1 VVNDDL
7 TPIGSGLERLL
18 RDMGMPRVFDV
29 GRLAEEWVE
38 AAGEPFA
45 SLSRPAS
52 YRAGELV
59 LVVADGA
66 AASLLKF
73 QISDL
78 VQRLE
83 TRFGPGTVTTIRLRV
98 GGTKNGL

>member
-1 VVNDDL
+1 MSDEL

-29 GRLAEEWVE
+29 ARLADEWVE

-59 LVVADGA
+59 LAVADGA

-73 QISDL
+73 RISDL
-78 VQRLE
+78 IRRLE
-83 TRFGPGTVTTIRLRV
+83 GRFGPGTVTTIRLRV
-98 GGTKNGL
+98 GGAKNAL